1 MGFGLMTLEPG
12 MRVVLPEGSPAGVPT
27 EDVAGEA
34 RRDVL
39 PGGPAATTIHTG
51 PYDQLGGAY
60 AALEKWMATE
70 GFAPAGPPWE
80 SYITDPAEHPDPKDW
95 QTEVL
100 WPIQP
105 A

>member
-1 MGFGLMTLEPG
+1 
-12 MRVVLPEGSPAGVPT
+12 
-27 EDVAGEA
+27 
-34 RRDVL
+34 
-39 PGGPAATTIHTG
+39 
-51 PYDQLGGAY
+51 
-60 AALEKWMATE
+60 MATE
-70 GFAPAGPPWE
+70 GFTPAGPPWE